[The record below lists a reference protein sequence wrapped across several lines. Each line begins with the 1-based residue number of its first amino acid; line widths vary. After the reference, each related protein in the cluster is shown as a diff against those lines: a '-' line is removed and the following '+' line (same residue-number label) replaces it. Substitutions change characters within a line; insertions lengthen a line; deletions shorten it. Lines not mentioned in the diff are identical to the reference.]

1 MFKSSLNQN
10 KMKITQQ
17 NFETFIKSQNKLV
30 NTLNHRV
37 TSIESNLAKMQIN
50 QKWMQRIGYYMA
62 GVITAIATK
71 LIVFS

>member
-1 MFKSSLNQN
+1 MV
-10 KMKITQQ
+10 KITQQ
-17 NFETFIKSQNKLV
+17 NFEAFIKTQNKLV